1 MEMNDGC
8 FNVKDAAKL
17 DGEGRLKELKP
28 YDLLREVAGISDGMV
43 CIDFGSG
50 TGTFALPLA
59 ELVGNQGKVYAVD
72 RSAEMHVHIQAKNPP
87 PNLVLVESDVIQTG
101 LDSQIADVCL
111 LAFILH
117 EVKQPSILMSE
128 AVRLLKPGGKAVVV
142 EWRADSVL
150 RGPPQSKRITRTQ
163 IEEIIKQAGLSL
175 LEYHDWSIN
184 HYIAIG
190 EHINTLS

>member
-17 DGEGRLKELKP
+17 DNEGRLKELKP
-28 YDLLREVAGISDGMV
+28 YELLREVAGVSAGMV

-50 TGTFALPLA
+50 TGIFALPMA
-59 ELVGNQGKVYAVD
+59 ELVGTKGKVYAVD
-72 RSAEMHVHIQAKNPP
+72 RSAEMHGHIQAKNPP
-87 PNLVLVESDVIQTG
+87 TNLILVESDVIQTG
-101 LDSQIADVCL
+101 LDSRIADVCL

-117 EVKQPSILMSE
+117 EVKQPSTLVSE

-150 RGPPQSKRITRTQ
+150 RGPPLNKRITRTQ
-163 IEEIIKQAGLSL
+163 VEEIIIHAGLSL
-175 LEYHDWSIN
+175 IEYRDWSVN

-190 EHINTLS
+190 YCQ